1 MKIYE
6 HDGFI
11 GYFRGLTPRIMRK
24 GLGNILAW
32 GIYEYL
38 VDKRA
43 GVYIDWINVLINK
56 VFNDDAILRKLLI
69 IYYSFTDV
77 IKSNNSSSTNIRRW
91 LGDVTDPSVRVVILL
106 GWSNFQVLHLKV
118 RHIVHRN
125 FKVHWYRADL
135 LPAFCRCRCFQRY
148 LHYDCMLKTS
158 LELFDRPFSQLLLW
172 FILCNVPL
180 YSFGYFKRYSRCLFR
195 HWELHN
201 NLSGEMIRRE
211 CRSHFESK
219 LEFVLR

>member
-69 IYYSFTDV
+69 IYYWFTDV
-77 IKSNNSSSTNIRRW
+77 IRGFVSFVIWSVMNNGSIWSKSWNGI
-91 LGDVTDPSVRVVILL
+91 
-106 GWSNFQVLHLKV
+106 
-118 RHIVHRN
+118 
-125 FKVHWYRADL
+125 
-135 LPAFCRCRCFQRY
+135 
-148 LHYDCMLKTS
+148 KTWI
-158 LELFDRPFSQLLLW
+158 Q
-172 FILCNVPL
+172 I
-180 YSFGYFKRYSRCLFR
+180 
-195 HWELHN
+195 
-201 NLSGEMIRRE
+201 I
-211 CRSHFESK
+211 
-219 LEFVLR
+219 FVLLQH